1 MGPNSMG
8 EVMVD
13 FWGAAVAVLGS
24 GALAAT
30 VTWRYCERRLSCR
43 AAQWQA
49 DAAGSSA
56 RVSDWEQ
63 FADKALPLFPVL
75 VRQIGSVI
83 ADTELATG
91 QLSERFQQIARNAI
105 ELTKGPMEM
114 SGGGSGVEG
123 GCSMQQ
129 ILTEMDAMLA
139 RFVKDVGNLVEMSSR
154 AVRSVGEV
162 NTLTKS
168 VTAMLSDLEFM
179 ADQSSMLALNAAIE
193 AAHAGDQG
201 RGFAVVADE
210 VGKLAKRSAGVSSSI
225 RSLVTAIHTGM
236 GHAQTAMT
244 EVAGLSA
251 SYATTT
257 CVVQSK
263 VNDFTATLCRSNAEL
278 DAGVQLA
285 VGLAKGLAQDLSQ
298 VVMSLQF
305 QDIVRQKLEHV
316 ADPLQ
321 RVEQGLVRL
330 RVNGGSGEA
339 CKALPSLSD
348 LEATYTMASE
358 RRVSDRVIA
367 PNGEEGP
374 VYSGDPSSDSV
385 TLF

>member
-1 MGPNSMG
+1 MI
-8 EVMVD
+8 D
-13 FWGAAVAVLGS
+13 LWIAAVTTLAS
-24 GALAAT
+24 GALASIL
-30 VTWRYCERRLSCR
+30 TWRVCARRCSNWD
-43 AAQWQA
+43 AQWETN
-49 DAAGSSA
+49 AAGVRA
-56 RVSDWEQ
+56 RINDWEQ
-63 FADKALPLFPVL
+63 FADKMLPLFPVL

-83 ADTELATG
+83 ADTESATM
-91 QLSERFQQIARNAI
+91 QLSERFQQIARKATD
-105 ELTKGPMEM
+105 LTKGSAEVP
-114 SGGGSGVEG
+114 GRGSAADG
-123 GCSMQQ
+123 GCSVQQ
-129 ILTEMDAMLA
+129 ILTEMDAMLT

-162 NTLTKS
+162 DTLTKS

-236 GHAQTAMT
+236 GHAQTTMT
-244 EVAGLSA
+244 EIAGLSA

-257 CVVQSK
+257 CDVQSK
-263 VNDFTATLCRSNAEL
+263 VNDFTATLCRSNAAL
-278 DAGVQLA
+278 DAGVQA
-285 VGLAKGLAQDLSQ
+285 SVGRSKDLAKDLSQ

-316 ADPLQ
+316 AEPLEQ
-321 RVEQGLVRL
+321 VEQGLVRL
-330 RVNGGSGEA
+330 RVDGDRGKA
-339 CKALPSLSD
+339 CQALPSLSD

-358 RRVSDRVIA
+358 RCVADGLLTQHEAKA
-367 PNGEEGP
+367 PLSSN
-374 VYSGDPSSDSV
+374 DPSNGNV